1 MTRKDHVRFCTGGGA
16 GDCPAD
22 RNLGGFYHSFA
33 LSSCANNIRLLFQW
47 AAVLCIGHGAI

>member
-1 MTRKDHVRFCTGGGA
+1 MLPPNVRVQPHASAAKRVGCNA
-16 GDCPAD
+16 V
-22 RNLGGFYHSFA
+22 LGGFYHSFA